1 MREETTKGGGH
12 FDSEITAPM
21 RSIIPQFAPPGKAA
35 FPPVPLPRRAL
46 DPGGE
51 VAYNKRM
58 DTFPREDGALIAL
71 HEATAGGVML
81 GSRLVIPTGYAG
93 VVVKDGKPLDTL
105 AAGDHLLEPSLLP
118 GLMQSV
124 RGRGAAAR
132 DPSGAA
138 LPAAVFLV
146 PVGTPTVLPWRKQA
160 VLSKSVAYGLTY
172 TALAGRCEVQVTD
185 PARFCGAVFAAG
197 SKALS
202 AGEASPAQVAAAF
215 LSGGV
220 GARAGEAVQV
230 MGLPPDQAVRAREA
244 IRSAAGQAAAEWLA
258 GAGVLCTLFDLDSVA
273 EPDRTPCAGCGSQVA
288 PTGYG
293 VFHRTI
299 SLLYIRFTAKK
310 EGNFC
315 VPCAWKIGGG
325 YSGATLVLGWWG
337 LIGLVT
343 TPVYLAQNL
352 YYLTRIVSG
361 PKAVPRQGPPAPVEE
376 GV

>member
-1 MREETTKGGGH
+1 
-12 FDSEITAPM
+12 
-21 RSIIPQFAPPGKAA
+21 
-35 FPPVPLPRRAL
+35 
-46 DPGGE
+46 
-51 VAYNKRM
+51 M

-105 AAGDHLLEPSLLP
+105 AAGDHLLEPALLP
-118 GLMQSV
+118 GLMQKV
-124 RGRGAAAR
+124 R
-132 DPSGAA
+132 DPSGAV

-160 VLSKSVAYGLTY
+160 ILSKSVAYGLTY
-172 TALAGRCEVQVTD
+172 TALAGRCEVQVTG
-185 PARFCGAVFAAG
+185 PTRFCGAVFAAG
-197 SKALS
+197 SKVLS
-202 AGEASPAQVAAAF
+202 AGEASLAQVAAAF

-220 GARAGEAVQV
+220 GARAGEAVQG
-230 MGLPPDQAVRAREA
+230 MGLPPDQAMRAREA

-337 LIGLVT
+337 PIGLVT